1 MKLKMKL
8 LNLCVA
14 IMVLFGGGA
23 ASAAAILD
31 DGGFE
36 TPVLSDLLTNGNNYL
51 YPNGAAGGWVFN
63 AAGLIST
70 TAAASNDSFFGNTS
84 PAGFSGAQYAF
95 VQASGSLSKT
105 FSMLAASMARIEWLE
120 GSRPRLSASF
130 GGDHVY
136 SVLVNGLLVG
146 TFATASGQSFEAES
160 LLVAL
165 PAGVS
170 TLSFAGQVVT
180 DNTVFLDNVNIAPVP
195 LPGGSFL
202 LASAMTVLG
211 ITRWTRP
218 GSDQRLAGRL

>member
-1 MKLKMKL
+1 MKL
-8 LNLCVA
+8 LALCVA
-14 IMVLFGGGA
+14 TMVLLGGGA
-23 ASAAAILD
+23 VSAATILD

-63 AAGLIST
+63 SAGLIST
-70 TAAASNDSFFGNTS
+70 TAAASNDSFFGITS

-95 VQASGSLSKT
+95 VQASGSLSQT
-105 FSMLAASMARIEWLE
+105 FSMPAASTARVEWLE

-136 SVLVNGLLVG
+136 SVLINGLLVG
-146 TFATASGQSFEAES
+146 TFATVSGQSFEAES
-160 LLVAL
+160 LLVTL

-170 TLSFAGQVVT
+170 TLTFSGQLAT

-195 LPGGSFL
+195 LPGGSCL
-202 LASAMTVLG
+202 LVSAMTALG
-211 ITRWTRP
+211 ITRWLRR
-218 GSDQRLAGRL
+218 GGDQRLAGRL